1 MKKILSI
8 VGIVLVVLIILAVV
22 FLGQIVKTGI
32 ETVGPKVAGVP
43 ISVEKVSINPL
54 TGLVH
59 VRALVIGNPD
69 GFNTPS
75 AMELE
80 QFKLSIALGS
90 LFSDTIVI
98 REILIDAPQIT
109 YERGLKSSN
118 LSTLLD
124 NLAPEKEDPKEDVAK
139 ETPQEKKPA
148 KKVVIEDFQ
157 FNNAKVNAT
166 FTALGGKKIPLNL
179 PSIHMTDIGKD
190 SGGASITAVIAEVLG
205 KVTASVGTVATDAM
219 KGVSGLAGDALKE
232 AGDMAGDTLKGA
244 GDMAGGALSG
254 AGDIAG
260 GAVSGAGD
268 LAGETVKGA
277 TDAAKGAADSLKK
290 GLGGLLGGQKE

>member
-8 VGIVLVVLIILAVV
+8 VGIALVVLIILAMV

-54 TGLVH
+54 TGRVH
-59 VRALVIGNPD
+59 VNALVIGNPD

-90 LFSDTIVI
+90 LISDTIVI
-98 REILIDAPQIT
+98 KEILIDAPQIT

-124 NLAPEKEDPKEDVAK
+124 NLAPKEKKEDVAEKSPK
-139 ETPQEKKPA
+139 EQKPA

-166 FTALGGKKIPLNL
+166 FTAMGGKKIPLSL
-179 PSIHMTDIGKD
+179 PSIHMTDIGKQTD
-190 SGGASITAVIAEVLG
+190 GASITDVITELLG
-205 KVTASVGTVATDAM
+205 KITASVGSVAADAIS
-219 KGVSGLAGDALKE
+219 GAGGLAADALKD
-232 AGDMAGDTLKGA
+232 AGGLAEGTLKSA

-254 AGDIAG
+254 AGDA
-260 GAVSGAGD
+260 
-268 LAGETVKGA
+268 AGEAAKSA